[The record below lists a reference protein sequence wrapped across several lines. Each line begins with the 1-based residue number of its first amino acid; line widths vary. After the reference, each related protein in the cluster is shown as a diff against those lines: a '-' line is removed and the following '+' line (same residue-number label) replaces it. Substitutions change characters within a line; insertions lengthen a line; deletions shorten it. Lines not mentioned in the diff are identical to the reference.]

1 MGFNDLNRFLLE
13 VPEMDSRGWSA
24 PCQIVR
30 LEGSSSLAAAVSFL
44 SLRENETERLRR
56 FLEAGGIS

>member
-1 MGFNDLNRFLLE
+1 
-13 VPEMDSRGWSA
+13 MDSRGWSA